1 MLLVMLSSEV
11 YLTAPVFK
19 SQYNW
24 YAMRDSYL
32 DLDAFVTLQ
41 SSDR

>member
-1 MLLVMLSSEV
+1 MLLVMLSSEAYV
-11 YLTAPVFK
+11 TAPVFK

-32 DLDAFVTLQ
+32 DLSFITWQ
-41 SSDR
+41 SSER